1 MKGWSLGGSACERL
15 FCFPPTLR
23 KDSFQG
29 LTPLEEGRVEATERL

>member
-1 MKGWSLGGSACERL
+1 MVAVLVEASVKDF